1 MEVFQERVAE
11 QIPVFGLPD
20 DCRNRGFASELGGAQ
35 AALTHNQFVARFGL
49 LGEELS
55 EFLRTTLRGDTTN
68 DDGLENADLL
78 DRGRQFLQIVLI
90 KDLSRL
96 LCVGNDLID
105 RNFSEGCSGHR
116 EKLVIDGC
124 FT

>member
-20 DCRNRGFASELGGAQ
+20 DCWNRGFAGELGGAQ
-35 AALTHNQFVARFGL
+35 AALTHDQFVARFGL
-49 LGEELS
+49 IGEELL
-55 EFLRTTLRGDTTN
+55 EFLGPARSGNATN

-78 DRGRQFLQIVLI
+78 DRGRQFLQIILI

-96 LCVGNDLID
+96 LRVGNDLID
-105 RNFSEGCSGHR
+105 RNFSEGCTGNR
-116 EKLVIDGC
+116 KKLVIDGC

>member
-1 MEVFQERVAE
+1 MLHEYS
-11 QIPVFGLPD
+11 LPD
-20 DCRNRGFASELGGAQ
+20 DCWNRGFAGELGGAQ
-35 AALTHNQFVARFGL
+35 AALTHDQFEACFRLF
-49 LGEELS
+49 GEELG
-55 EFLRTTLRGDTTN
+55 ELLRTTLRGDTTN

-78 DRGRQFLQIVLI
+78 DRGRQFLQIILV

-105 RNFSEGCSGHR
+105 RNFSEGCTGHR
-116 EKLVIDGC
+116 KKLEINGC